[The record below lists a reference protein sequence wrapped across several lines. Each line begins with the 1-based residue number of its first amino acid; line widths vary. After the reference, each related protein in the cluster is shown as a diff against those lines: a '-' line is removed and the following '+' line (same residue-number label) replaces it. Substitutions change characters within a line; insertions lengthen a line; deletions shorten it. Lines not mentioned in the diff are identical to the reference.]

1 MDLFFAENAESVWI
15 YSALSTALSNNF
27 CQRNSVI
34 QQIEIYMYMYLYDH
48 QQFHFG
54 NVSVI
59 SSPDDKNLYWSKL
72 KAFTDILKVAQMT
85 KFVIDSL
92 ENIVGK
98 GENLVTSIFSFFH
111 NVFKSLSLQGRLK

>member
-1 MDLFFAENAESVWI
+1 
-15 YSALSTALSNNF
+15 
-27 CQRNSVI
+27 
-34 QQIEIYMYMYLYDH
+34 MYLYDH

-98 GENLVTSIFSFFH
+98 GENAGYQYFLLFPQCFQISK
-111 NVFKSLSLQGRLK
+111 VFPFRGV